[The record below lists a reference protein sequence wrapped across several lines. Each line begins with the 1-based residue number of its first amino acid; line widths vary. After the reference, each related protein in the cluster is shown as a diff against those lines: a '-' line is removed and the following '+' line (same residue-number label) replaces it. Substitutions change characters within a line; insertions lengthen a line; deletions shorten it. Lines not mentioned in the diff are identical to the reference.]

1 MFQNDK
7 IKFVFFLYLKREIR
21 FNPFFF
27 LSIPNVNL
35 RFNQLNDQSVELI
48 ARSLGCLKRQNKS
61 VLNLNLSNNC
71 IRDQGTIELANVCT
85 D

>member
-21 FNPFFF
+21 FNPLFF